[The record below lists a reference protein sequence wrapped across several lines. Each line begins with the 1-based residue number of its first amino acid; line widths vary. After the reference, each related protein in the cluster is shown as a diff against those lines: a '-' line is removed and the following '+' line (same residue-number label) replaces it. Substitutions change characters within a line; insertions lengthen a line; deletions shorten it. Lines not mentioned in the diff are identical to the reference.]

1 MIIFDF
7 LKDIVYRKK
16 GNLLENPENE
26 QEFDP
31 YMLQRWLSM
40 HSPNMAKLLNATTN
54 RLYSVYDTKQE
65 WYKIYLATIPKTYSK
80 RIKYIKKVKKE
91 KGKKEEEDIISF
103 IAKSKQMSKRE
114 VKLYIEE
121 FEIDLKNVKKAF
133 DIK

>member
-1 MIIFDF
+1 MLFDF

-16 GNLLENPENE
+16 GTLLDNPESE

-54 RLYSVYDTKQE
+54 KLYSVYDTKQE

-91 KGKKEEEDIISF
+91 KGKKEEEEIISF
-103 IAKSKQMSKRE
+103 IAKNKKMSKRE
-114 VKLYIEE
+114 VKLYIDE
-121 FEIDLKNVKKAF
+121 FGIDLKNVKKAF